1 VDKSSTTTTTFEKD
15 VSHSAACGKGN
26 SARGRQ
32 PPVKRIRLRG
42 DWSDTGPD
50 ARPERD
56 RSQQGEMRQDLLC
69 LEVASIKI
77 RAIIL

>member
-1 VDKSSTTTTTFEKD
+1 MDKSSTTTFGKD
-15 VSHSAACGKGN
+15 VFHSTSCG

-50 ARPERD
+50 AIPERD
-56 RSQQGEMRQDLLC
+56 RSQQGEIRQDLLC
-69 LEVASIKI
+69 LEVVSIRI
-77 RAIIL
+77 RTSSLYRM